1 MIFQSKLN
9 ITEGMSIS
17 DNVTE
22 ITKIIRNECLKQLE
36 QTELRTSNE
45 FNHLFKQTEF
55 DVATNG
61 LIPYIDNLHIKLC
74 CHCFND
80 ENEYKLE

>member
-22 ITKIIRNECLKQLE
+22 VTKIIRNECLKRLE

-45 FNHLFKQTEF
+45 FNYFF
-55 DVATNG
+55 
-61 LIPYIDNLHIKLC
+61 
-74 CHCFND
+74 
-80 ENEYKLE
+80 